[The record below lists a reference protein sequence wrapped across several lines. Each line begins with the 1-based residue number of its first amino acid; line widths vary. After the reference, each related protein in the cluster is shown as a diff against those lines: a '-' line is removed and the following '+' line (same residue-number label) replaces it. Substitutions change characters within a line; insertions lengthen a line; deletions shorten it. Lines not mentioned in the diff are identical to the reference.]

1 MNDIEHPQN
10 QHPQDDW
17 QSLADDWREQPV
29 SRVDVDALLRG
40 IRQRGRRL
48 RWAVGSELAGTLAML
63 AIAAWASRSPAWNGS
78 FAVLMGVLIAAA
90 LVFQGGMLW
99 ARRNQMRDIDQ
110 NLASMV
116 ELDIARGQT
125 TLRYWRTSIWLSL
138 AMLLV
143 LYAVAGSAS
152 EKVLPGVF
160 VGAFPGLGFAVW
172 AWWRCR
178 GIRLRLARMRRIRD
192 ELRME

>member
-10 QHPQDDW
+10 RHPQDDW
-17 QSLADDWREQPV
+17 QSLADEWREQPV

-48 RWAVGSELAGTLAML
+48 RWAVGSELVGTLAML
-63 AIAAWASRSPAWNGS
+63 VIAVWASRYPIWSGS
-78 FAVLMGVLIAAA
+78 FALLMGVLIAAA

-99 ARRNQMRDIDQ
+99 ARRNQMRDIDKSVV
-110 NLASMV
+110 SMV
-116 ELDIARGQT
+116 ELDIARAQT
-125 TLRYWRTSIWLSL
+125 TLRYWRISIWLSL
-138 AMLLV
+138 TMLLV
-143 LYAVAGSAS
+143 LYAMAGLAS
-152 EKVLPGVF
+152 DKALLGVLLS
-160 VGAFPGLGFAVW
+160 AFPGLGFAVW

-178 GIRLRLARMRRIRD
+178 GIRLRLASMHRIRD